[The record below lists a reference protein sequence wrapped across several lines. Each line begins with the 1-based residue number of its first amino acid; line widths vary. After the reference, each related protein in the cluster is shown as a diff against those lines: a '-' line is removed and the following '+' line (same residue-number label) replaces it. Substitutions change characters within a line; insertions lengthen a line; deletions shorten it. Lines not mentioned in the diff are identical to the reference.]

1 MKKFIQAWIAVSVL
15 TLFVYPLWAESQT
28 AQDSIQSVTV
38 APGIVHSS
46 YKKSGPYTLN
56 ILEIDLT
63 NPAYR
68 IESYRPNGLVLTT
81 KQVQDHEKGGADVVA
96 AINADFFS
104 FKTGW
109 PINNQ
114 IVNGK
119 FVLGTVSARSH
130 FAMDDRGRPYI
141 ERLTFRGWVKTS
153 VGKVYPVSGVNDLHK
168 NNSIVL
174 HTSYSDTS
182 TSWGGPGVKY
192 SLQLLSSKWL
202 VGDTL
207 KMLVRNG
214 NVDDSQTISG
224 NEAILWV
231 GSGDEVWKA
240 RNEIKAGDTLA
251 FYLGFATNLT
261 RIQNVVGGGGRILLQ
276 GKAVSDT
283 NNALEK
289 VAVPFLKARHPRT
302 FVGFNRD
309 TTKLYLCTVDGR
321 QATSIGM
328 NFQEMAD
335 FLLSIG
341 VWDAINLDGGGSTTM
356 VVKGRIV
363 NSPSD
368 ETGERAVANSL
379 QVIRVGSLK
388 DD

>member
-1 MKKFIQAWIAVSVL
+1 MKQFI
-15 TLFVYPLWAESQT
+15 PLWIIVGVCALLVCPLYAEPQIV
-28 AQDSIQSVTV
+28 QDSIHSLTV
-38 APGIVHSS
+38 APGIVHTF
-46 YKKSGPYTLN
+46 YKKSGPYALN
-56 ILEIDLT
+56 VLEINLS

-81 KQVQDHEKGGADVVA
+81 KQVQDHEKGGVDVIA

-109 PINNQ
+109 PVNNQ
-114 IVNGK
+114 VVNGK

-130 FAMDDRGRPYI
+130 FAIDDRGRPYI
-141 ERLTFRGWVKTS
+141 ARLAFRGWVKTS
-153 VGKVYPVSGVNDLHK
+153 AGKVYPLSGVNDQHK
-168 NNSIVL
+168 NNSIIL

-192 SLQLLSSKWL
+192 FLQLLSSKWL
-202 VGDTL
+202 AGDTL

-214 NVDDSQTISG
+214 NVDDGQTISG
-224 NEAILWV
+224 SEAILWV

-240 RNEIKAGDTLA
+240 RDEIRTGDTLA
-251 FYLGFATNLT
+251 LYIGFAPNLT
-261 RIQNVVGGGGRILLQ
+261 RIQNVVGGAGRILLQ
-276 GKAVSDT
+276 GMAVSDT
-283 NNALEK
+283 DNTLEK

-321 QATSIGM
+321 QAASIGM

-341 VWDAINLDGGGSTTM
+341 VWDAINLDGGGSTTL
-356 VVKGRIV
+356 VVNGRIV

-368 ETGERAVANSL
+368 KTGERATANSL
-379 QVIRVGSLK
+379 QVLRVK
-388 DD
+388 RPKED

>member
-1 MKKFIQAWIAVSVL
+1 MKKFIQAWLAVSVF
-15 TLFVYPLWAESQT
+15 TLFVYPHQAESQT

-38 APGIVHSS
+38 APGIAHTS

-56 ILEIDLT
+56 VLEIDLT
-63 NPAYR
+63 NLAYR

-81 KQVQDHEKGGADVVA
+81 KQVQENAKNGANVVA

-114 IVNGK
+114 VVNGK
-119 FVLGTVSARSH
+119 FVLGTVSTRSL

-153 VGKVYPVSGVNDLHK
+153 VGRVYPISGVNDQHK

-182 TSWGGPGVKY
+182 TSWGSPGVKY
-192 SLQLLSSKWL
+192 LLQLLNSRWL
-202 VGDTL
+202 AGDTL
-207 KMLVRNG
+207 KMLVSNA
-214 NVDDSQTISG
+214 NVNDSQTISG

-240 RNEIKAGDTLA
+240 RNEIKARDTLSL
-251 FYLGFATNLT
+251 YLGFAPNLT
-261 RIQNVVGGGGRILLQ
+261 HIQNVVGGGGRILLQ

-283 NNALEK
+283 NNTLEK

-302 FVGFNRD
+302 FVGFNRGK
-309 TTKLYLCTVDGR
+309 TKLYLCTVDGR

-356 VVKGRIV
+356 VVNGRIV

-368 ETGERAVANSL
+368 KTGERAVANSL
-379 QVIRVGSLK
+379 QVIRVGSSK
-388 DD
+388 DN